1 MWEAVTAVFSICVR
15 AGKGGA
21 FTGLGELLTYSSY
34 ANRRAPVVLTSR
46 TRRSGEYIPDGK
58 FGSGGNTIS
67 GWECFFGGHI
77 IASYDGNKKRLVHAD
92 GITSSMKHCR
102 RMRVARMKNR
112 IFQSGRPPGLAMLIS
127 QRILYGPRYY

>member
-1 MWEAVTAVFSICVR
+1 MTGEADDKCVVQIFSTGKSDISFWYRMWEAVTAVFSICVR

-21 FTGLGELLTYSSY
+21 FTGLGELYTYSSD

-58 FGSGGNTIS
+58 FGSGGDTIS

-77 IASYDGNKKRLVHAD
+77 IASYDENKT
-92 GITSSMKHCR
+92 GTCR
-102 RMRVARMKNR
+102 WNNKLDEA
-112 IFQSGRPPGLAMLIS
+112 L
-127 QRILYGPRYY
+127 